1 MSTETAV
8 QVSKEEEMAT
18 MMARIVGF
26 LQDATQLPT
35 LRKELEAVRAECESL
50 KREKA
55 ELEVEIQLERDER
68 ARHANRS
75 HEQATEINKLNSRL
89 TSLQHK
95 FDTINGVVQA
105 AMEEIGRDRPKTE
118 GGRAQ
123 VEPEQWNPT
132 SPLRSVSY

>member
-18 MMARIVGF
+18 MMARVVGF

-35 LRKELEAVRAECESL
+35 LRKELEAMKAECESL
-50 KREKA
+50 KRDKEG
-55 ELEVEIQLERDER
+55 LEIEIQLERDER
-68 ARHANRS
+68 ARFANRS
-75 HEQATEINKLNSRL
+75 QEQSREIDRLNSRL

-105 AMEEIGRDRPKTE
+105 AMEEISRDRPKTD
-118 GGRAQ
+118 GGRQA
-123 VEPEQWNPT
+123 EPEPWNPT